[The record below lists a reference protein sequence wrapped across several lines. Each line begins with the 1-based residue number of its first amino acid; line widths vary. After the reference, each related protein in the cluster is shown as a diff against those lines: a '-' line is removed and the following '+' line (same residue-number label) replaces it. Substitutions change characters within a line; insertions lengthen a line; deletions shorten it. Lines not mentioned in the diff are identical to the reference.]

1 MTEQVRF
8 RINRDLVKE
17 AEKVCEELGMTPT
30 QAVSMFF
37 AQLVRLGGMPF
48 RPSAFPALDEY
59 GATLADAKAAEA
71 RARRELRA
79 HQKAGRLVKFTGK
92 LP

>member
-17 AEKVCEELGMTPT
+17 AEEVCQELGMTPS

-37 AQLVRLGGMPF
+37 A
-48 RPSAFPALDEY
+48 
-59 GATLADAKAAEA
+59 
-71 RARRELRA
+71 
-79 HQKAGRLVKFTGK
+79 
-92 LP
+92 